1 MTSTPDSV
9 ALKIGWARLLGM
21 VDEAAAA
28 IKRSAFSPL
37 VREMN
42 DFALGIFDAR
52 GRLLATS
59 ALGSPGLTGMLP
71 GGVRHF
77 VEAFPEETLKP
88 GDVLVTNDPWLV
100 TGHLHDITVAQP
112 VFHGSR
118 IVAWAASSVHVEDI
132 GGRGPTIDARD
143 NYEEGLFIPPCR
155 LVEQGR
161 TNELLVDILRN
172 AVRTPD
178 SVLGDVRSQL
188 AAMHVLACRIPEMLD
203 EFGWPDLCR
212 LADGV
217 IDRTG
222 SATRAAIAKI
232 RAGSYTHA
240 VVIDG
245 YRASAPPI
253 RLVVTVT
260 VGDGRISL
268 DFKGT
273 SPQVPWGINA
283 PMNVVTGYG
292 FFPLKCILDPG
303 TPLNEGLIGAIDVSA
318 PPGCILNADRRM
330 PVWGRLLVGFFLSEL
345 VFGALAKAI
354 PERVVASSGG
364 VPQWTNFFDGI
375 SPRGRRFVAAIAP
388 QGGLGGR
395 ASGDGLSTLGWPANL
410 SANPVEMLE
419 HETGLLCERMEL
431 TTDSAGAGR
440 HRGGLGQTV
449 VLSVPD
455 APRGPRGGVRVSLR
469 GGRLHYPAAGLLGG
483 MSPPLGRISIN
494 DELFYYPSVEAL
506 GPGDRIT
513 CAIPGGGG
521 FGDPLERD
529 PEDVARDVREQYVSR
544 AAAESDYGVRIA
556 PDGTVDTGSTAALRA
571 TRAGAAGKVPAPPA
585 DNVTESEEHL
595 RA

>member
-388 QGGLGGR
+388 QGGLGG
-395 ASGDGLSTLGWPANL
+395 
-410 SANPVEMLE
+410 
-419 HETGLLCERMEL
+419 
-431 TTDSAGAGR
+431 AGR